1 MRLLFAL
8 LAAGPMLSFSLPHAS
23 AAENLHDT
31 ARRVEINRLNAM
43 NNTWKAGLVDRFRG
57 TPIGYAPSVASS
69 AYVRHPCEP
78 SLDHWQRFGLPVEP
92 WFAGRRGLFSAS
104 SASPISPSSSPL
116 HSAKSSKSHR
126 SQELRC
132 RIRSMRRRRGR
143 TARRLS
149 TIFGIRAT
157 ADVGPERPSA
167 DRVSSA
173 RTSVT
178 LMRRRLLGIR
188 GGGGCQRQAL
198 HFYQWL
204 GDGTALG
211 AGATLA

>member
-8 LAAGPMLSFSLPHAS
+8 LVAGPMLSFSLPHAS

-31 ARRVEINRLNAM
+31 VRRVEINRLNAM

-69 AYVRHPCEP
+69 AYVRHPCRRP
-78 SLDHWQRFGLPVEP
+78 LDHWQRFGLPVEPWFGLPVEP

-104 SASPISPSSSPL
+104 SASLISPSSSPL
-116 HSAKSSKSHR
+116 HSVKSSESHR

-157 ADVGPERPSA
+157 AAVRARRRPSVISRERPS
-167 DRVSSA
+167 R
-173 RTSVT
+173 
-178 LMRRRLLGIR
+178 
-188 GGGGCQRQAL
+188 
-198 HFYQWL
+198 
-204 GDGTALG
+204 
-211 AGATLA
+211 

>member
-8 LAAGPMLSFSLPHAS
+8 LVAGPMLSFSLPHAS

-31 ARRVEINRLNAM
+31 VRRVEINRLNAM

-69 AYVRHPCEP
+69 AYVRHPCRRP
-78 SLDHWQRFGLPVEP
+78 LDHCQRFGLPVEPWFGLPVEP

-104 SASPISPSSSPL
+104 SASPISPSSSPS
-116 HSAKSSKSHR
+116 HSAKSSESHR

-157 ADVGPERPSA
+157 AAVRARRRPSVICANDRHA
-167 DRVSSA
+167 DASQAAGHSR
-173 RTSVT
+173 
-178 LMRRRLLGIR
+178 RRRLP
-188 GGGGCQRQAL
+188 
-198 HFYQWL
+198 
-204 GDGTALG
+204 
-211 AGATLA
+211 ATGFAFLPMAR